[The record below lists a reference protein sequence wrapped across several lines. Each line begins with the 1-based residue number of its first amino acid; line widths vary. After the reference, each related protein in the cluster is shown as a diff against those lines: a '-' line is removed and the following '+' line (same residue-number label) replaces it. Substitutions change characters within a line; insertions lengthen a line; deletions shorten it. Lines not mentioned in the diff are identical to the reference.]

1 MQIPT
6 EWYVHIVPGALILV
20 GVLFL
25 LGTKTRKGLSDLMAR
40 QAIGSTV
47 AIVVCA
53 YIIGFVENAIIL
65 FGIRPLLNH
74 ITSVDPPTAHS
85 IAEWTTFHRTASSHI
100 IETLGA
106 GYQNMVFSRSLL
118 GALIVFLVCLLISL
132 HFPSY
137 RVVKFWIIIFC
148 FVALPCVYCQWR
160 DVRAS
165 HLQFTSEVLSH
176 TESRHCP

>member
-85 IAEWTTFHRTASSHI
+85 IAEWTTFHRT
-100 IETLGA
+100 ELYPKNWTGCLG
-106 GYQNMVFSRSLL
+106 GKN
-118 GALIVFLVCLLISL
+118 G
-132 HFPSY
+132 
-137 RVVKFWIIIFC
+137 
-148 FVALPCVYCQWR
+148 
-160 DVRAS
+160 
-165 HLQFTSEVLSH
+165 
-176 TESRHCP
+176 